1 VWRYEGCSKELQILG
16 VVQICL
22 YRLRCEC
29 K

>member
-1 VWRYEGCSKELQILG
+1 LG

-22 YRLRCEC
+22 YRLRCEW